1 MLFLHMIDLVQNVSV
16 SHANATCI
24 NERGLVV
31 SKNLRS
37 VLPLAAIVVLSVS
50 LKRHRKK
57 DALMSSKEDARDN
70 VIRYDDEG
78 GGEEDTQA
86 FDIGTLR
93 HPEVIEDTHVQRYD
107 HRDEEDSEDVNAY
120 LQRRLQENHRAG
132 TEPPFDSLATFA
144 YEGEGSMAESLS
156 SIESRHHDSNINDD
170 LRAIGDLGPCFH
182 TLTLILAGQK
192 EGEDEL
198 CLPHAEGSEPRR
210 DD

>member
-1 MLFLHMIDLVQNVSV
+1 M
-16 SHANATCI
+16 
-24 NERGLVV
+24 
-31 SKNLRS
+31 
-37 VLPLAAIVVLSVS
+37 IVVLSVS

-93 HPEVIEDTHVQRYD
+93 HPEAVEETSVHRYD
-107 HRDEEDSEDVNAY
+107 LRDDEDGEDVHVY
-120 LQRRLQENHRAG
+120 LQQRLQENHMDA
-132 TEPPFDSLATFA
+132 TELPYDSLATFA
-144 YEGEGSMAESLS
+144 YEGEGSVAESLS
-156 SIESRHHDSNINDD
+156 SIESRHHESDINND
-170 LRAIGDLGPCFH
+170 LTSIGDLGPQFY
-182 TLTLILAGQK
+182 TLTLILGGK
-192 EGEDEL
+192 HEGEDET

>member
-1 MLFLHMIDLVQNVSV
+1 MLS
-16 SHANATCI
+16 
-24 NERGLVV
+24 
-31 SKNLRS
+31 
-37 VLPLAAIVVLSVS
+37 LAAIVVLSVS

-93 HPEVIEDTHVQRYD
+93 HPEARDDTSVSHRYD
-107 HRDEEDSEDVNAY
+107 LRDDKEDEDAHVY
-120 LQRRLQENHRAG
+120 LQQRLQENYRDA
-132 TEPPFDSLATFA
+132 TEPPYDSLATFA
-144 YEGEGSMAESLS
+144 YEGSGSIAESLS
-156 SIESRHHDSNINDD
+156 SIETHHDTDISDD
-170 LRAIGDLGPCFH
+170 LMSIGDLGPRFN
-182 TLTLILAGQK
+182 TLTLILAGRK
-192 EGEDEL
+192 DGEDDA